1 MAGDVVIDLIRQG
14 IKTREDIVS
23 NFAKATGL
31 PDIPGK
37 DQIME
42 IESKVLDTLESIS
55 PMNLIK
61 GAEKSLKATGLPGLP
76 ALPSIQTTPSLQPMT
91 SSVSTG
97 RTGEP
102 KGEYRRMEGE
112 GATQMGGKYRR
123 LV

>member
-23 NFAKATGL
+23 NFARTTGL

-37 DQIME
+37 DQVVE
-42 IESKVLDTLESIS
+42 IESRVLDTLESIS

-61 GAEKSLKATGLPGLP
+61 GADKSLRATGLPGLP
-76 ALPSIQTTPSLQPMT
+76 TLPSMPTMSSLQPMT

-97 RTGEP
+97 RTGAP

-112 GATQMGGKYRR
+112 GVTQMGGKYRR